1 MGTVE
6 RVPPPPFD
14 PSDPVERA
22 TLPPAPDEKPTLP
35 REVIVLVAAAFL
47 VAVGYGLI
55 APVLPAYASGFGV
68 SNAAV
73 SVIISAF
80 AFARLIFSP
89 FAGKLLVR
97 LAERPLYLAGLLIV
111 AASSIAIA
119 YSPGY
124 SGLLIARSAGGIGSA
139 MFTISGL
146 ALLVR
151 VTPAP
156 LRGRASA
163 MYASGFLIGGIS
175 GPLIGGLLAGWS
187 IKAPFISYGVL
198 LVIAAAVVQVSLRHI
213 PNPVRNTDIVQVNLR
228 ETLRLPAFQ
237 AALSSNFA
245 VGWSVFGIRM
255 ALIPLFVVQ
264 VLDAGEAMA
273 GWALTVF
280 AIGNAAVLTFVG
292 RWVDKVGRKTPMIL
306 GLVVSAVSLGLIGI
320 SGQVWELLAL
330 CLIGGVGSG
339 LITPAQQAVVADVM
353 GGRPGGSVLAVYQMT
368 GDIGAVVGP
377 IVAGLLVDASGFGVA
392 LGVGAAVVLA
402 TVPLWFRSPET
413 LPKSAG

>member
-1 MGTVE
+1 M
-6 RVPPPPFD
+6 
-14 PSDPVERA
+14 
-22 TLPPAPDEKPTLP
+22 P
-35 REVIVLVAAAFL
+35 REVVVLVGAAFL

-68 SNAAV
+68 STTAV
-73 SVIISAF
+73 SVIVSAF
-80 AFARLIFSP
+80 ALARLLFSP
-89 FAGKLLVR
+89 FAGRLLRR

-111 AASSIAIA
+111 AASSVAIA

-139 MFTISGL
+139 LFTISGL

-151 VTPAP
+151 VTPAA

-163 MYASGFLIGGIS
+163 MYATGFLLGGIS
-175 GPLIGGLLAGWS
+175 GPLVGGLLATWS
-187 IKAPFISYGVL
+187 IRAPFLGYGAL
-198 LVIAAAVVQVSLRHI
+198 LVVAAAVVQFSLRRI
-213 PNPVRNTDIVQVNLR
+213 PNPVRDSTVVPVDLR
-228 ETLRLPAFQ
+228 ETLRLNAFQ
-237 AALSSNFA
+237 AVLSSNFA

-255 ALIPLFVVQ
+255 ALVPLFVVQ

-280 AIGNAAVLTFVG
+280 AIGNAAVLTVVG
-292 RWVDKVGRKTPMIL
+292 RWVDRVGRRRPMII
-306 GLVVSAVSLGLIGI
+306 GLVVSAASLGLLGI
-320 SGQVWELLAL
+320 STQVWQLLAL
-330 CLIGGVGSG
+330 CLLGGLGSG

-368 GDIGAVVGP
+368 GDVGAVVGP
-377 IVAGLLVDASGFGVA
+377 IVAGLLVDANGFGVA

-402 TVPLWFRSPET
+402 TVPLWFRAPET
-413 LPKSAG
+413 LPPRPPAQPAARP

>member
-1 MGTVE
+1 M
-6 RVPPPPFD
+6 
-14 PSDPVERA
+14 
-22 TLPPAPDEKPTLP
+22 LP
-35 REVIVLVAAAFL
+35 REVVVLVVAAFL

-55 APVLPAYASGFGV
+55 APVLPAYAAGFGV

-73 SVIISAF
+73 SLIISAF
-80 AFARLIFSP
+80 AFARLVFSP
-89 FAGKLLVR
+89 FAGKLLHR

-111 AASSIAIA
+111 AASSVAIA

-163 MYASGFLIGGIS
+163 LYASGFLIGGIS

-213 PNPVRNTDIVQVNLR
+213 PNPVRNNDIVPVDLR
-228 ETLRLPAFQ
+228 QTLRLPAFQ
-237 AALSSNFA
+237 AALSANFA

-280 AIGNAAVLTFVG
+280 AVGNAAVLTLVG
-292 RWVDKVGRKTPMIL
+292 RWVDRVGRKTPMIL
-306 GLVVSAVSLGLIGI
+306 GLVASAASLGLIGI
-320 SGQVWELLAL
+320 STQVWELLVL
-330 CLIGGVGSG
+330 CVIGGIGSG

-368 GDIGAVVGP
+368 GDIGAVIGP
-377 IVAGLLVDASGFGVA
+377 VVAGLLVDAEGFGVA

-413 LPKSAG
+413 LPGPATGATELTFPDRDRPKRPA

>member
-1 MGTVE
+1 V
-6 RVPPPPFD
+6 V
-14 PSDPVERA
+14 
-22 TLPPAPDEKPTLP
+22 
-35 REVIVLVAAAFL
+35 VLVAAAFL
-47 VAVGYGLI
+47 VAIGYGLI
-55 APVLPAYASGFGV
+55 SPVLPAYASGFGV
-68 SNAAV
+68 TTTAV
-73 SVIISAF
+73 SVIVSAF
-80 AFARLIFSP
+80 ALARLLFSP
-89 FAGKLLVR
+89 FAGRLLHR
-97 LAERPLYLAGLLIV
+97 FAERPLYLAGLLIV
-111 AASSIAIA
+111 AASSVAIA

-163 MYASGFLIGGIS
+163 MYASGFLLGGIS
-175 GPLIGGLLAGWS
+175 GPLAGGLLAGWS
-187 IKAPFISYGVL
+187 IRAPFISYGVL
-198 LVIAAAVVQVSLRHI
+198 LVMAAAVVQVSLRHI
-213 PNPVRNTDIVQVNLR
+213 PNPVRDTGIVPVDLR
-228 ETLRLPAFQ
+228 QTLRLPAFQ

-280 AIGNAAVLTFVG
+280 AVGNAAVLTPVG
-292 RWVDKVGRKTPMIL
+292 RWVDRIGRKTPMIA
-306 GLVVSAVSLGLIGI
+306 GLLVSAAALGLIGV
-320 SGQVWELLAL
+320 STHVWQLLVL
-330 CLIGGVGSG
+330 CLLGGVGSG

-377 IVAGLLVDASGFGVA
+377 VVAGLLVDASGYGAA
-392 LGVGAAVVLA
+392 LGIGAAVVVA
-402 TVPLWFRSPET
+402 TVPLWFRAPET
-413 LPKSAG
+413 LPGRLRRATHVTSPAGEPGP

>member
-1 MGTVE
+1 M
-6 RVPPPPFD
+6 RD
-14 PSDPVERA
+14 A
-22 TLPPAPDEKPTLP
+22 ALPPTSGEKPTLP

-89 FAGKLLVR
+89 FAGKLLAR

-213 PNPVRNTDIVQVNLR
+213 PNPVRNTDIVQVDLR

-292 RWVDKVGRKTPMIL
+292 RWVDQVGRKTPMIL
-306 GLVVSAVSLGLIGI
+306 GLVVSAASLGLIGI

-330 CLIGGVGSG
+330 CLVGGIGSG

-377 IVAGLLVDASGFGVA
+377 VVAGLLVDASGFGVA